1 MIQWEEKYLPF
12 LMMAIY
18 DDVKI
23 TINLNELVEI
33 RAKLL
38 TQYEDYSKAV
48 STGEYLDGSDI
59 DRIAA
64 QLRETL
70 TWDTLYH
77 MIDGAILDYMGLRS
91 AVTEHKT
98 HYGERTIETIELT
111 MEKEKKE
118 REKEFKKNF
127 EMVKLESS
135 AWTLDVPMRKKK

>member
-1 MIQWEEKYLPF
+1 
-12 LMMAIY
+12 MAID

-59 DRIAA
+59 DRIAT

-77 MIDGAILDYMGLRS
+77 MIDGAILDYMGLRY

-127 EMVKLESS
+127 EMVKLESTS
-135 AWTLDVPMRKKK
+135 WTLDVPMRKKK

>member
-1 MIQWEEKYLPF
+1 
-12 LMMAIY
+12 MAIN
-18 DDVKI
+18 DDIKI

-48 STGEYLDGSDI
+48 STGEYLDGNDI
-59 DRIAA
+59 DKIAS

-98 HYGERTIETIELT
+98 HYGETAGDEPAKTY
-111 MEKEKKE
+111 EKN
-118 REKEFKKNF
+118 RQQFK
-127 EMVKLESS
+127 MVKLESPS
-135 AWTLDVPMRKKK
+135 WTIEVPVRKK